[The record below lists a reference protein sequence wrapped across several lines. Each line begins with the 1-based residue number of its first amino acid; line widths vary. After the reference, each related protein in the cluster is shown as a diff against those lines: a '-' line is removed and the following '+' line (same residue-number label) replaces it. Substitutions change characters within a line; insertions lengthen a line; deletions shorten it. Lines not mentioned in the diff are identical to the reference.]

1 MDCSSEPPALKLRD
15 DVSGRVLSESFM
27 DNSQVCLTRYNLTPS
42 SRIRIF
48 LKVEIFSSFW
58 FFFFRPH
65 VNGVFGHQKRRFSKT
80 VPRVAY
86 SFCVEWPK
94 AEVFEYEDVV
104 HRGRK
109 RDEMTKISAS
119 LGVFLA
125 LTLITLYGLYASM
138 LQVNPLLDFS
148 LYSVNIHAGMIVG
161 TK

>member
-1 MDCSSEPPALKLRD
+1 M
-15 DVSGRVLSESFM
+15 
-27 DNSQVCLTRYNLTPS
+27 
-42 SRIRIF
+42 
-48 LKVEIFSSFW
+48 
-58 FFFFRPH
+58 
-65 VNGVFGHQKRRFSKT
+65 
-80 VPRVAY
+80 AY